1 MKGRR
6 PPEADQRRP
15 RMRQRQ
21 LAECFVQANTHRG
34 TATIKE
40 RNLAGRR
47 WLWADEF
54 GEEPYRDGQSLTNKT
69 AIASSA

>member
-1 MKGRR
+1 MTYRRTRTGVDGRYPLSNAAR
-6 PPEADQRRP
+6 
-15 RMRQRQ
+15 
-21 LAECFVQANTHRG
+21 LQANTHRG